1 MSCLMDCVKMYQ
13 GSYEKM
19 KNTILQQTTLEDLSY
34 MDPKSIVMLKN
45 LMDFSDCYN
54 SMLIEQTE
62 TLDRIEKGLKEI
74 NNRLDKLEK

>member
-13 GSYEKM
+13 ESYEKM
-19 KNTILQQTTLEDLSY
+19 KNTILRQTTLEDLSY
-34 MDPKSIVMLKN
+34 IDPNSVVMLKN
-45 LMDFSDCYN
+45 VMDYADCYN
-54 SMLIEQTE
+54 SMLIEQAE